1 MHFSF
6 QLDDPVERPPEPTV
20 PDERVDT
27 TSEEEEEDNQDTPPE
42 QNQGSHLKPGNTVH
56 SGPGGAVRKDTTAAI
71 SDLLSDIVS
80 APEVAIA
87 GER

>member
-1 MHFSF
+1 M
-6 QLDDPVERPPEPTV
+6 ERPPEPTV

-27 TSEEEEEDNQDTPPE
+27 TSEEEEEDSHDQQE
-42 QNQGSHLKPGNTVH
+42 QNQDFHPKSH
-56 SGPGGAVRKDTTAAI
+56 SGPGNAVRKDTTAAI